1 MDSIS
6 LDDDK
11 IINNKKYLVVKIPA
25 NVENRE
31 KCIELLGGKEKINS
45 KVKFIYILY
54 LYHSLLKMRTLN

>member
-11 IINNKKYLVVKIPA
+11 INNNKKYLVLKIPA

-31 KCIELLGGKEKINS
+31 KCIVLLGGKEKINS
-45 KVKFIYILY
+45 KVKFIYIFIFI
-54 LYHSLLKMRTLN
+54 

>member
-11 IINNKKYLVVKIPA
+11 INNNKKYLVLKIPA

-31 KCIELLGGKEKINS
+31 KCIVLLGGKEKINS
-45 KVKFIYILY
+45 KVKFIYLLY
-54 LYHSLLKMRTLN
+54 LYDSLLKMRTLN